1 MASDL
6 YQLQWLFD
14 FMAQGGPVL
23 YGILLVCILL
33 WSLILERLWFF
44 YITQPRAH
52 KQVVADWQQRQDR
65 DSWCARK
72 IRSGVLSQQRQ
83 LAEQLLPS
91 VGILIAVCPLLGLLG
106 TVTGMVSV
114 FDVLAIT
121 GTGNARAM
129 ASGIS
134 QATIPTMA
142 GLVVA
147 LTGLYFRTR
156 FKRLTQRGN
165 QRLAERLTTDS

>member
-1 MASDL
+1 MLD
-6 YQLQWLFD
+6 WLFE
-14 FMAQGGPVL
+14 FMQRGGVVL
-23 YGILLVCILL
+23 WGILFLCLLL

-44 YITQPRAH
+44 YISFPRQTKH
-52 KQVVADWQQRQDR
+52 LISQWQTRSDR
-65 DSWCARK
+65 YTWFAQK
-72 IRSGVLSQQRQ
+72 IRLQRISQQRQ
-83 LAEQLLPS
+83 LAESSLAL
-91 VGILIAVCPLLGLLG
+91 IATLIAVCPLMGLLG
-106 TVTGMVSV
+106 TVTGMVKV

-147 LTGLYFRTR
+147 LTGLYFRNR
-156 FKRLTQRGN
+156 FQRLTENGL
-165 QRLAERLTTDS
+165 QRLNERLTLTLE

>member
-1 MASDL
+1 M
-6 YQLQWLFD
+6 QWLLD

-23 YGILLVCILL
+23 YGILVLCVLL
-33 WSLILERLWFF
+33 WSLIIERLWFF
-44 YITQPRAH
+44 YREMPRLNRAIA
-52 KQVVADWQQRQDR
+52 KRWAQRSEHQ
-65 DSWCARK
+65 SWNARK
-72 IRSGVLSQQRQ
+72 IRAAWLSQQKQ
-83 LAEQLLPS
+83 AAQQYLSL
-91 VGILIAVCPLLGLLG
+91 VGILIAICPLMGLLG

-114 FDVLAIT
+114 FDVLAVT

-156 FKRLTQRGN
+156 FKRLSERGVH
-165 QRLAERLTTDS
+165 QLAEWLTTD

>member
-1 MASDL
+1 MLD
-6 YQLQWLFD
+6 WLLE
-14 FMAQGGPVL
+14 FMQRGGLVL
-23 YGILLVCILL
+23 WAILFLCLLL

-44 YITQPRAH
+44 YLLQP
-52 KQVVADWQQRQDR
+52 KQNQQLIHQWQQRTDR
-65 DSWCARK
+65 HSWYAQQ
-72 IRSGVLSQQRQ
+72 IRRQRLSQQKQR
-83 LAEQLLPS
+83 AEQTLA
-91 VGILIAVCPLLGLLG
+91 LIATLIAICPLMGLLG
-106 TVTGMVSV
+106 TVTGMVQV

-147 LTGLYFRTR
+147 LTGLYFKHR
-156 FKRLTQRGN
+156 FQRLTQANLQHLRE
-165 QRLAERLTTDS
+165 LLTLTLD

>member
-1 MASDL
+1 M
-6 YQLQWLFD
+6 QWLLD
-14 FMAQGGPVL
+14 FFNQGGPVL
-23 YGILLVCILL
+23 YGILAACLLL

-44 YITQPRAH
+44 YRDLPR
-52 KQVVADWQQRQDR
+52 
-65 DSWCARK
+65 SN
-72 IRSGVLSQQRQ
+72 RQ
-83 LAEQLLPS
+83 LAEQWQQRSDYTSWTARKIRAAIISRQRQRSQTYLS
-91 VGILIAVCPLLGLLG
+91 SIATLIAICPLLGLLG

-114 FDVLAIT
+114 FDVLAVT

-147 LTGLYFRTR
+147 LTGLYFRAR
-156 FKRLTQRGN
+156 F
-165 QRLAERLTTDS
+165 QRLSERGVQQLTDLLVTE